1 MILFSLYRG
10 LLVLVLLL
18 EADAFSLG
26 TRYAT
31 IKAAALARNLVRSSR
46 NSRTA
51 SSYASLSSVSESTT
65 ENNDDLDNEVSKF
78 ESKTTTEPESA
89 SAKLRRL
96 KDLMWVRE
104 TLEDMTA
111 AEFAISV
118 ETLASDPKRKR
129 KRAVDYEKLIG
140 QLNKRIRDLGCEGPE
155 VGGKPDEETE
165 SSSLLNCALQPGVGM
180 GSVVY
185 TDNERTAL
193 LERIVRTRQS
203 LLNVVRDNE
212 LDVESSEIDLPFAIS
227 LLPEV
232 VREKLPSGS
241 KTTKEGSDK
250 STTRTKETNVR
261 EKDSKTN
268 DPNLYV
274 RDDGTV
280 DWDGALQD
288 QAALRKFGK
297 AVWARINGRDPDLA
311 MEDETDGNGNAN
323 HHQSH
328 APAKVV
334 TAQIEETPQIR
345 KARKRLNELKSELS
359 KVEAEHMAL
368 LNSALSA
375 GQAVANIRL
384 ASLEPQQR
392 NKIRASA
399 LSIEILKE
407 KLAFQS
413 LIYDLE
419 RIYTYLLGELG
430 NTALKG
436 YIPLQD
442 RLNVAEFGLLAG
454 QIDSLSRQLEAEEK
468 VDADVLL
475 VVTDQVTDFK
485 RRLGI
490 DYLVTG
496 FSLDGESIKR
506 WSVDLLDKTKKGLA
520 FYVKGVRLF
529 WNDNVYCLRLIN
541 RAVQGYTL
549 EPREVRTLRRTFK
562 DIITFIPFVIIL
574 IIPLS
579 PIGHVLVFGAI
590 QRFFPDFFPSC
601 FTEQR
606 QNLLQLYETAEY
618 SEMTINENFR
628 EKLSRLLEAF
638 VFAIA
643 NTSKTIYVSMIG
655 LAQREQ
661 NAESTNKSD
670 EK

>member
-1 MILFSLYRG
+1 
-10 LLVLVLLL
+10 VLLL

-26 TRYAT
+26 ITHAKL
-31 IKAAALARNLVRSSR
+31 KAAPRARNLVLSSR
-46 NSRTA
+46 SSRTA

-65 ENNDDLDNEVSKF
+65 ENNDDLDGEVSKV
-78 ESKTTTEPESA
+78 ESKATTESA

-155 VGGKPDEETE
+155 SDGKPEEETE
-165 SSSLLNCALQPGVGM
+165 SSSLLSCALQSGVGM

-185 TDNERTAL
+185 ADNERTAL

-212 LDVESSEIDLPFAIS
+212 LDVESSDIDLPFAIS

-241 KTTKEGSDK
+241 KPTKEGSDK
-250 STTRTKETNVR
+250 ARTTTEINVR

-334 TAQIEETPQIR
+334 TAQIEETPQII
-345 KARKRLNELKSELS
+345 KARKRLNELKSQLS
-359 KVEAEHMAL
+359 KVETEHMAL

-392 NKIRASA
+392 NKIRSSA

-407 KLAFQS
+407 KVAFQS

-506 WSVDLLDKTKKGLA
+506 WSIDLLDKTKKGLA

-549 EPREVRTLRRTFK
+549 EPREVRTLR
-562 DIITFIPFVIIL
+562 
-574 IIPLS
+574 
-579 PIGHVLVFGAI
+579 
-590 QRFFPDFFPSC
+590 
-601 FTEQR
+601 
-606 QNLLQLYETAEY
+606 
-618 SEMTINENFR
+618 
-628 EKLSRLLEAF
+628 
-638 VFAIA
+638 
-643 NTSKTIYVSMIG
+643 
-655 LAQREQ
+655 
-661 NAESTNKSD
+661 
-670 EK
+670 

>member
-1 MILFSLYRG
+1 M
-10 LLVLVLLL
+10 LLL
-18 EADAFSLG
+18 LFESDALSLG
-26 TRYAT
+26 TTYSKSRAVQLT
-31 IKAAALARNLVRSSR
+31 RNLVAPIKRGGI
-46 NSRTA
+46 A
-51 SSYASLSSVSESTT
+51 SSFASLSSISEAST
-65 ENNDDLDNEVSKF
+65 ENDGFGEENSKGEEVHRPKSTV
-78 ESKTTTEPESA
+78 ELEPAFS
-89 SAKLRRL
+89 KLRRL

-118 ETLASDPKRKR
+118 ETLANDPKRKR
-129 KRAVDYEKLIG
+129 KRAVDYEKLLG
-140 QLNKRIRDLGCEGPE
+140 QLNRRIRDLGCDGPDIE
-155 VGGKPDEETE
+155 IKRDEETE
-165 SSSLLNCALQPGVGM
+165 PTPSLSCVLQPGVGM

-185 TDNERTAL
+185 TDNERNAL
-193 LERIVRTRQS
+193 LERIVRTRES
-203 LLNVVRDNE
+203 LLNVIRDNE
-212 LDVESSEIDLPFAIS
+212 LDVESSDNDLPFAIS

-232 VREKLPSGS
+232 VRDKLPSGS
-241 KTTKEGSDK
+241 KATKEGQEK
-250 STTRTKETNVR
+250 ATTTTDTGVR
-261 EKDSKTN
+261 EKDGKLMN

-288 QAALRKFGK
+288 QAALRKFGT

-311 MEDETDGNGNAN
+311 MEDETGDGTKAK
-323 HHQSH
+323 HQQSH

-334 TAQIEETPQIR
+334 TAQIEETPQIIQ
-345 KARKRLNELKSELS
+345 ARERLNELKKELN
-359 KVEAEHMAL
+359 KMEAEHMAL

-392 NKIRASA
+392 NKIRSSA
-399 LSIEILKE
+399 ASIELLKE
-407 KLAFQS
+407 KVAFQS

-506 WSVDLLDKTKKGLA
+506 WSADLMDKTKKGIA

-549 EPREVRTLRRTFK
+549 EPREVRTLR
-562 DIITFIPFVIIL
+562 
-574 IIPLS
+574 
-579 PIGHVLVFGAI
+579 
-590 QRFFPDFFPSC
+590 
-601 FTEQR
+601 
-606 QNLLQLYETAEY
+606 
-618 SEMTINENFR
+618 
-628 EKLSRLLEAF
+628 
-638 VFAIA
+638 
-643 NTSKTIYVSMIG
+643 
-655 LAQREQ
+655 
-661 NAESTNKSD
+661 
-670 EK
+670 